1 MNKNISLNTDN
12 FRICHPGECF
22 KEMDRCSQPCQVIR
36 PSCGHPC
43 GALCHEG
50 SVCPSV
56 PCSTLV
62 KISCECGRRQTSVS
76 CADNTFSKLSTSVL
90 ASQMADMK
98 AGISVDL
105 AELAKRNRKLD
116 CDEECIKRARNAKF
130 AEVLGIENPELS
142 SKVMPKYSDFM
153 KDFVKRDS
161 DLCSMVYNKLVEL
174 VRLSKESKQ
183 KSRSFSFPIM
193 NRDKRQF
200 VHEYAEHFGCES
212 QAYDAEPK
220 RNVVVTALKEK
231 SSIPSV
237 SLMDVVG
244 RQKKAPS
251 PIQIPSVASDSLL
264 TTFTPLTR
272 NASDTKI
279 DWFG

>member
-1 MNKNISLNTDN
+1 MSCSDN
-12 FRICHPGECF
+12 
-22 KEMDRCSQPCQVIR
+22 S
-36 PSCGHPC
+36 
-43 GALCHEG
+43 
-50 SVCPSV
+50 
-56 PCSTLV
+56 
-62 KISCECGRRQTSVS
+62 
-76 CADNTFSKLSTSVL
+76 FSKLSTSVL
-90 ASQMADMK
+90 ASQMADMR

-116 CDEECIKRARNAKF
+116 CDEECMKRIRNAKL

-142 SKVMPKYSDFM
+142 SKVIPKYSDFM

-161 DLCSMVYNKLVEL
+161 ELCSMVYNKLVEL
-174 VRLSKESKQ
+174 VKLSKESKQ

-212 QAYDAEPK
+212 QSYDAEPK
-220 RNVVVTALKEK
+220 RNVVVTALREK
-231 SSIPSV
+231 SAIPSL

-244 RQKKAPS
+244 RQKKAPT
-251 PIQIPSVASDSLL
+251 PMIDGASDSLPA
-264 TTFTPLTR
+264 TFTPLTR